1 MNEILKL
8 SLPDSWESLSQ
19 DQLTFVYKTIIHVQA
34 MSAGMTFKTAEEA
47 ADYSQAQINLY
58 LLLKFA
64 GFKHVRQSPDL
75 PDVYELKAGKRKLRV
90 SLESLSAA
98 AKHFDFIREIPK
110 MPVRLE
116 KIGRASAAPADLHS
130 LQFASYMALDNLWQ
144 GYLYTQKEELL
155 EDMAAIL
162 YDSEDLKLLPF
173 QRLSVFFWFSSVK
186 RLFGNLFPY
195 FLKES
200 DVDDPTPPDY
210 DSMRRAMNT
219 QIRALTKGDVT
230 KEEQVKALDVWSALT
245 ELDALAKEYEEME
258 RKYGKK

>member
-1 MNEILKL
+1 M
-8 SLPDSWESLSQ
+8 
-19 DQLTFVYKTIIHVQA
+19 VHVQA
-34 MSAGMTFKTAEEA
+34 MTAGMTFKSEEDA
-47 ADYSQAQINLY
+47 ADYSQGQINLY

-64 GFKHVRQSPDL
+64 GFKNISPVADL
-75 PDVYELKAGKRKLRV
+75 QDVYEVRPGKRKIRV
-90 SLESLSAA
+90 SLESLFAA
-98 AKHFDFIREIPK
+98 AKHFDFIREIPP

-130 LQFASYMALDNLWQ
+130 LPFASYIALDNLWQ

-162 YDSEDLKLLPF
+162 YDSENLKLLPF
-173 QRLSVFFWFSSVK
+173 QRLSIFFWFSSVK

-230 KEEQVKALDVWSALT
+230 KEEQVKSLDVWSALT